1 MLAIGELQKQTG
13 PDTRITARADVLD
26 EANPPVLGAWKS
38 WEGTNHGNDG
48 RPISPGN
55 YKTEKEKRFLKWLV
69 SGDLATVPDASA
81 GPGKV
86 ALVGAGS
93 VGTGEGR
100 AKLQIHLPP
109 SEIKVAGQRGAMAW
123 WVGGENMKAYLPKPH
138 APTTDSAAR
147 WAVNMKSH
155 AVADP
160 GVFRMDKLL
169 SDSSPASK
177 GISLGQTDLFSDA
190 ATLRA
195 SREFFHDLSTSSVG
209 LLTNSATGGWKKDLS
224 LLTENWQAGAR
235 GLPMFRVKPGL
246 DILCDMPTS
255 ANVATSRSMLYPWA
269 SYRGTPSEIPIYQ
282 HGPTS
287 SWENLKDYALMYK
300 RISPTS
306 SGRATIAPVSEA
318 IDADKFNFL
327 HKVRV
332 LPVIARVQW
341 VFSHSAALVG
351 ANYQPRLLVTPVVTM
366 WNPYNVEMN
375 FSSTPLVFIIPR
387 PLPAALRY
395 SVNGVQNSRYQSLTT
410 GSTNNTPAL
419 SSAGSFRYEIQSS
432 FRLLPGENRVFSPI
446 STTPVAAGQT
456 LVLGPNYRSRGG
468 HFFPIANDSGQ
479 VITAPGSAS
488 IKADAKFDTTYN
500 DGGRRGR
507 YLSRHVL

>member
-1 MLAIGELQKQTG
+1 MMKSKPRSVHAGGFALVVTLSLMILLTVVSVGLLTLSSVSLRASGQGAASAAAKANARMALMLAIGELQKQTG

-109 SEIKVAGQRGAMAW
+109 SEIKVAAQRGAMAW

-209 LLTNSATGGWKKDLS
+209 LLTNTATGGWKKDL
-224 LLTENWQAGAR
+224 
-235 GLPMFRVKPGL
+235 
-246 DILCDMPTS
+246 
-255 ANVATSRSMLYPWA
+255 
-269 SYRGTPSEIPIYQ
+269 
-282 HGPTS
+282 
-287 SWENLKDYALMYK
+287 
-300 RISPTS
+300 
-306 SGRATIAPVSEA
+306 
-318 IDADKFNFL
+318 
-327 HKVRV
+327 
-332 LPVIARVQW
+332 
-341 VFSHSAALVG
+341 
-351 ANYQPRLLVTPVVTM
+351 
-366 WNPYNVEMN
+366 
-375 FSSTPLVFIIPR
+375 
-387 PLPAALRY
+387 
-395 SVNGVQNSRYQSLTT
+395 
-410 GSTNNTPAL
+410 
-419 SSAGSFRYEIQSS
+419 
-432 FRLLPGENRVFSPI
+432 
-446 STTPVAAGQT
+446 
-456 LVLGPNYRSRGG
+456 
-468 HFFPIANDSGQ
+468 
-479 VITAPGSAS
+479 
-488 IKADAKFDTTYN
+488 
-500 DGGRRGR
+500 
-507 YLSRHVL
+507 